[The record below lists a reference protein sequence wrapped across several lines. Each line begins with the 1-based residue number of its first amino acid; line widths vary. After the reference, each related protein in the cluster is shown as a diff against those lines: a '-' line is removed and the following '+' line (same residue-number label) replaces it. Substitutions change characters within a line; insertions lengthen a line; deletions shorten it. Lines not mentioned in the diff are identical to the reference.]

1 MSFFKQDLR
10 RSNGSPF
17 YYASV
22 YDWQQKEIT
31 EGLGVYPISSGIGS
45 ALTLTDL
52 DDLIENIYFAY
63 DVMNSNGTFSTQIAN
78 VGIAAEDLIKDFLV
92 IYQERLVA
100 SPFYQSHATTEWDY
114 VVRHIKDQIVAAFN
128 INMAKYIKLLESMGY
143 KYDPTANYDMTE
155 ISGDAQKEGALE
167 DNKSIRGAKTKTETA
182 PELRT
187 THYTST
193 YDDTATGRLDNYDVQ
208 TYEGTYAIDPDTN
221 VPVKV
226 TKEFYEG
233 ENPGDTVTRT
243 HTNQVSLTQDEITT
257 PTADKA
263 NTHKLIRRGNIGVT
277 TTQQMIEAQ
286 RELVKFSL
294 EREILKDIEDAILLK
309 CY

>member
-1 MSFFKQDLR
+1 MSFLR
-10 RSNGSPF
+10 RDIQRSNGSRF
-17 YYASV
+17 TYAPV
-22 YDWQQKEIT
+22 YDWQQKEIV
-31 EGLGVYPISSGIGS
+31 EGLGVYPISGAIGTAVES
-45 ALTLTDL
+45 TGL
-52 DDLIENIYFAY
+52 DDLIEDIYFVY
-63 DVMNSNGTFSTQIAN
+63 DTVASDGTVTTSVAN
-78 VGIAAEDLIKDFLV
+78 VGIGEEQFIEDFLITNV
-92 IYQERLVA
+92 ERIVA
-100 SPFYQSHATTEWDY
+100 QPFYEGHGPEWTRVCTFLRDKL
-114 VVRHIKDQIVAAFN
+114 VTAIN
-128 INMAKYIKLLESMGY
+128 LNMAKYIKLLETMGF

-155 ISGDAQKEGALE
+155 IGGEAEKEGALE

-208 TYEGTYAIDPDTN
+208 TYEGTYSIDPETN
-221 VPVKV
+221 VPIKI

-243 HTNQVSLTQDEITT
+243 HTGQVSLTQDEITT
-257 PTADKA
+257 PSADKA

-294 EREILKDIEDAILLK
+294 EREIMKDLEDAILLR